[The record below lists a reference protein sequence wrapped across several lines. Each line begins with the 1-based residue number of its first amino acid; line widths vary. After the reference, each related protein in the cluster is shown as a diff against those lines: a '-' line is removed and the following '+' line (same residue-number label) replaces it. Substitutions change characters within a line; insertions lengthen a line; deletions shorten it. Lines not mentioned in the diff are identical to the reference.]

1 MRSKQFRIYFGVL
14 ACLGFF
20 LAEPFRLF
28 ALAPIKAAAIGG
40 RLDITKSLELERD
53 SSAGLTFDQ
62 IRAAESRFALRPGG
76 DYDLG
81 YTHDAAWLRFEL
93 SNDSKE
99 PIERLLE
106 YDYPPINR
114 VELFTEGP
122 DGRWSSQ
129 VLGNQAPFAARPVS
143 ARNPV
148 FDLRLDPG
156 RSVTYYAKVST
167 AGTLDIRLVLWDPS
181 AFYAHERDMQLFYGL
196 FFGIIITMGIYN
208 LFLYIY
214 SRDPANLAYLA
225 FTLCFS
231 FFVATIRGFGFE
243 YLFPELPAFNKVSMP
258 LSIGLSDL
266 TGALFTWVFMSTR
279 RDSPVLDKVLRIFML
294 GAVAVIGSSFFL
306 PYSFITPAAAA
317 LTFPLT
323 AILFATGIAGLARG
337 NRSARFYT
345 IAWGALLAGVFLTAM
360 HAFGAL
366 QASFLTSFGLEIG
379 TAAQVVLLSISL
391 ADKFYLAQSL
401 NDELKERA
409 LMEQRATAE
418 SFSRFVPHEY
428 LEALGK
434 GSVVDIALGD
444 NVALDMTVMFADIR
458 QFSLHSERLSPE
470 ETFRFL
476 NRYLSFMGPPVRA
489 HGGFVDKF
497 IGDGIMAL
505 FPGDPEDALRCGI
518 DMQRRLRDY
527 NAERAAAGGAPIRIG
542 IGIHT
547 GRLMLGTI
555 GENERMDGT
564 VISDAVNIANRIERS
579 TKEFAV
585 VLAVSERLLQKVKD
599 RSAYQTASSARS
611 PSGANASPYRC
622 SRSSTRTRRRSRRRR
637 RLSGT
642 DSSWHWSA
650 STRWTSPRRSPCS
663 ARSSPDS
670 PRTMRRPL
678 HTHHP

>member
-20 LAEPFRLF
+20 PAEPFRLF
-28 ALAPIKAAAIGG
+28 ALAPIKAAAMWIG
-40 RLDITKSLELERD
+40 LNITKSLELERD

-156 RSVTYYAKVST
+156 RSASLRQ
-167 AGTLDIRLVLWDPS
+167 GLDRRDPRYPPRRRDPS

-360 HAFGAL
+360 HALRSRRAFYL
-366 QASFLTSFGLEIG
+366 LFLFGLEIG

-518 DMQRRLRDY
+518 DM
-527 NAERAAAGGAPIRIG
+527 
-542 IGIHT
+542 
-547 GRLMLGTI
+547 
-555 GENERMDGT
+555 
-564 VISDAVNIANRIERS
+564 
-579 TKEFAV
+579 
-585 VLAVSERLLQKVKD
+585 
-599 RSAYQTASSARS
+599 
-611 PSGANASPYRC
+611 
-622 SRSSTRTRRRSRRRR
+622 
-637 RLSGT
+637 
-642 DSSWHWSA
+642 
-650 STRWTSPRRSPCS
+650 
-663 ARSSPDS
+663 
-670 PRTMRRPL
+670 
-678 HTHHP
+678 